1 MFFVK
6 FENFEKFVWLMFL
19 YYIVSRYLRLNG
31 CVKVLKILIF
41 VNRFLWNS
49 IKKLIIYNILGMLF
63 FLYIVNNYNISLVFL
78 LIYFFDMKFV
88 WLGLIIILSI
98 FLILWVWMLFI
109 CIMMLIKNFFLCF
122 MLNKMLFCLIF
133 FMLVLEIYLFFSFCL
148 VYLLKLNVN

>member
-109 CIMMLIKNFFLCF
+109 CIMMLIK
-122 MLNKMLFCLIF
+122 KIF
-133 FMLVLEIYLFFSFCL
+133 FVFY
-148 VYLLKLNVN
+148 VK

>member
-6 FENFEKFVWLMFL
+6 FENFEKFVWLMFF

-49 IKKLIIYNILGMLF
+49 IKILIIYNILGMLF

-109 CIMMLIKNFFLCF
+109 CIMMLKKKFFF
-122 MLNKMLFCLIF
+122 VFYVK
-133 FMLVLEIYLFFSFCL
+133 
-148 VYLLKLNVN
+148 

>member
-78 LIYFFDMKFV
+78 LIYFFGMKFV

>member
-109 CIMMLIKNFFLCF
+109 CIMMLIKKFFF
-122 MLNKMLFCLIF
+122 VFYVK
-133 FMLVLEIYLFFSFCL
+133 
-148 VYLLKLNVN
+148 

>member
-109 CIMMLIKNFFLCF
+109 CIMMLIK
-122 MLNKMLFCLIF
+122 KIF
-133 FMLVLEIYLFFSFCL
+133 FVFYVKWNVILFDFFYVSIRNLF
-148 VYLLKLNVN
+148 VF

>member
-1 MFFVK
+1 MLKILKIELFFVK

-109 CIMMLIKNFFLCF
+109 CIMMLIKKFFF
-122 MLNKMLFCLIF
+122 VFYVK
-133 FMLVLEIYLFFSFCL
+133 
-148 VYLLKLNVN
+148 

>member
-41 VNRFLWNS
+41 VNRFLWNN

-78 LIYFFDMKFV
+78 LIYIFDMKFV

-109 CIMMLIKNFFLCF
+109 CIMMLIKKFFF
-122 MLNKMLFCLIF
+122 VFYVK
-133 FMLVLEIYLFFSFCL
+133 
-148 VYLLKLNVN
+148 

>member
-41 VNRFLWNS
+41 VNRFLWNN

-109 CIMMLIKNFFLCF
+109 CIMMLIKKFFF
-122 MLNKMLFCLIF
+122 VFYVK
-133 FMLVLEIYLFFSFCL
+133 
-148 VYLLKLNVN
+148 